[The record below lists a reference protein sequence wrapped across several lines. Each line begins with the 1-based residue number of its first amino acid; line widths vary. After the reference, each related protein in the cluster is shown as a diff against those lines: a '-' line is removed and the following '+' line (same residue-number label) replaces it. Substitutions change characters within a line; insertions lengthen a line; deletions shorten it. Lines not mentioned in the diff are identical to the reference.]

1 MSDTLITAMDVSKAA
16 VDALSPYLT
25 EAGKEA
31 AKAVGKEVAGQ
42 GFKLLGWMRD
52 KLTGRGAEAL
62 AELEQAPADA
72 DNQGDV
78 RKQLTKLLTDNPAL
92 LDELRALLTE
102 KMPEGQS
109 LVQNAIGNNIKLI
122 QSHGIGN
129 HNSIS

>member
-1 MSDTLITAMDVSKAA
+1 MIVELTAATQVAAAA
-16 VDALSPYLT
+16 VNALSPYLT

-31 AKAVGKEVAGQ
+31 AKAAGKELAGQ
-42 GFKLLGWMRD
+42 GFKLLGWLRD

-62 AELEQAPADA
+62 ADLEQAPADA

-102 KMPEGQS
+102 ETPQGQS
-109 LVQNAIGNNIKLI
+109 LIQTVTGDNNKVAQVSGTGN
-122 QSHGIGN
+122 SV
-129 HNSIS
+129 SIS